1 MRVVVRSEAFEARPD
16 RAVHLVE
23 LLLLASRRRH
33 DVLVHPEAAERW
45 QDWLRAMETTQAILA
60 TACRRAVQDS
70 EGSQAIAPS
79 TWEVHVGDPD
89 ESDWEQESPR
99 LHLFDALELLNM
111 SLEILV
117 EDETSDGA
125 FLDAVVPPP
134 LEAAWRQARHGRR
147 VTFVTLGGVTQVPRR
162 LAGERVLP
170 PLCKRSFVLID
181 SDAPQPW
188 TTPGRAREACW
199 DALPRDSKKA
209 AKTARSVRL
218 PVEVLERRMAENY
231 LPPSALKV
239 WVSKLPPGEQENK
252 RLHVEAF
259 GTLPDQCQQHHHLK
273 DGLKPA
279 EREYYG
285 DLSEDVEQALSFPL
299 GRNTWRAFQHVKASE
314 LHAHGVHAELAPLFQ
329 QLLRLV

>member
-1 MRVVVRSEAFEARPD
+1 MRVVVRSEVFEARAD

-33 DVLVHPEAAERW
+33 DVLVHPEASERW
-45 QDWLRAMETTQAILA
+45 QVWLSATEATLA

-70 EGSQAIAPS
+70 EGSQALAPS

-89 ESDWEQESPR
+89 ESDWEHEPPQ
-99 LHLFDALELLNM
+99 LHLFDALELLTAP
-111 SLEILV
+111 LEILV

-134 LEAAWRQARHGRR
+134 LEAAWKQARHDRR
-147 VTFVTLGGVTQVPRR
+147 VTLVTLGGVTQVPRR
-162 LAGERVLP
+162 LTGQRVLP

-181 SDAPQPW
+181 SDAAQPW
-188 TTPGRAREACW
+188 VTPGRAREACW
-199 DALPRDSKKA
+199 DALPRDSKAAAKA
-209 AKTARSVRL
+209 ARRVRV

-231 LPPSALKV
+231 LTPAALKT
-239 WVSKLPPGEQENK
+239 WVAKLPAGEQEGK
-252 RLHVEAF
+252 RPHVEAF
-259 GTLPDQCQQHHHLK
+259 GTLPDRCRHHHHLK

-279 EREYYG
+279 EREWYG
-285 DLSEDVEQALSFPL
+285 DLSEDIEQALRFPL
-299 GRNTWRAFQHVKASE
+299 GRNTWRAFHHAKASE
-314 LHAHGVHAELAPLFQ
+314 LHAYGVHSELAPLFQ

>member
-33 DVLVHPEAAERW
+33 DVLIHPEAAERW
-45 QDWLRAMETTQAILA
+45 QDWLRERDATLA
-60 TACRRAVQDS
+60 SAFRRAVQDS
-70 EGSQAIAPS
+70 EGSQALAPS
-79 TWEVHVGDPD
+79 TCEVHVGDPD
-89 ESDWEQESPR
+89 ESNWEHEPPR
-99 LHLFDALELLNM
+99 LHLFDALELLNVP
-111 SLEILV
+111 LEVLV

-134 LEAAWRQARHGRR
+134 LETAWRQARHDRR

-162 LAGERVLP
+162 LAGQRIRP

-188 TTPGRAREACW
+188 TTPGRAREMCW

-209 AKTARSVRL
+209 ATTARSVRI

-239 WVSKLPPGEQENK
+239 WVAKLPLGEQENK

-259 GTLPDQCQQHHHLK
+259 GTLPDRCRHHHHLK

-279 EREYYG
+279 ERAYYG
-285 DLSEDVEQALSFPL
+285 DLSEDVEKALRFPL
-299 GRNTWRAFQHVKASE
+299 GRNAWGAFQHVKASE